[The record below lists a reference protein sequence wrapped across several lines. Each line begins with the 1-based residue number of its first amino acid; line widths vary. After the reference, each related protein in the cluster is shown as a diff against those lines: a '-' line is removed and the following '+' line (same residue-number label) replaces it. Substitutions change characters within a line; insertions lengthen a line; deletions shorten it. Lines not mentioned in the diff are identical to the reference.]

1 MLYGV
6 TGERIVEMGHV
17 HPGLGNAVVLT
28 LLILS
33 TECSGSVEMF
43 KNKKER
49 RNKGKAKEGQR
60 EDKRPKR

>member
-6 TGERIVEMGHV
+6 TGERIMEMGHV
-17 HPGLGNAVVLT
+17 HTELGNAVVLT

-49 RNKGKAKEGQR
+49 RNKGREKEGQR
-60 EDKRPKR
+60 EDDGPKR